1 MNDERYIIAR
11 FKAKLIQKVAE
22 QKKLLGYSARVDLEE
37 VLSLLAAIEAT
48 AVLDMEVDEI
58 LDPKVPIVEEAKNA

>member
-11 FKAKLIQKVAE
+11 FKAKLIQKAAE
-22 QKKLLGYSARVDLEE
+22 QKKLLGYSASVDLED

-58 LDPKVPIVEEAKNA
+58 LDPKVPIVEEAENA